1 MKRDY
6 ETLDLSLDDRGVCY
20 LTLNLPEKRN
30 ALSATM
36 IDELTEFATTFKAGA
51 GTRVVVMRGA
61 GKVFCAGGDLKWMQ
75 AQIAA
80 DRATRIVEA
89 TKLAQMLRA
98 LNELP
103 APLIGQVH
111 GGCFGGGVGMASV
124 CDTVIAHSDTK
135 FGLTETRLGIIP
147 ATIGPYV
154 IARMGEGRARRVFMN
169 AEIFG
174 SKKAVELGLV
184 AQIAGDDDMDAAVQA
199 AVFPYLNVAPLAV
212 AEAKALAREL
222 GPTIDEAVITRTIER
237 LADIWEGEEAT
248 HGIDAFF
255 AKQKPRW
262 Q

>member
-111 GGCFGGGVGMASV
+111 G
-124 CDTVIAHSDTK
+124 
-135 FGLTETRLGIIP
+135 
-147 ATIGPYV
+147 
-154 IARMGEGRARRVFMN
+154 
-169 AEIFG
+169 
-174 SKKAVELGLV
+174 
-184 AQIAGDDDMDAAVQA
+184 
-199 AVFPYLNVAPLAV
+199 
-212 AEAKALAREL
+212 
-222 GPTIDEAVITRTIER
+222 
-237 LADIWEGEEAT
+237 
-248 HGIDAFF
+248 
-255 AKQKPRW
+255 
-262 Q
+262 